1 MSVPSAWRGRKS
13 LRTVKITLVVLMLAA
28 LLAPV
33 ISTPRAARAAGA
45 YTTDYL
51 NLRAGPSTSNRV
63 KLVMPPG
70 TYVEILGDLSDTGY
84 YKVAYAGEPGYA
96 FSDYLSF
103 GSDGGGVDA
112 GWGNAG
118 AAYTTDYLNLRTGP
132 GLSFGVILVM
142 PVRAALQ
149 LTGAVES
156 GYSGVVY
163 SGNNGWASNDY
174 LAAEG
179 SNGGNS
185 ADPGDG
191 DAGTAYTTSG
201 LNLRTGPS
209 LSNDVILVIPDGAA
223 VRLTGKERNG
233 FAGVRYSGEAGWA
246 SLDYLTMA
254 NSGNG
259 DGSYTGDEI
268 VDIIYAAADKYGQSR
283 SAMLA
288 VARCESLLDP
298 YVINPYSQA
307 SGLFQFLPGT
317 WATTPWA
324 NANILD
330 PVANAEAAAWM
341 WSVGRRGEWVC

>member
-1 MSVPSAWRGRKS
+1 MSLLS
-13 LRTVKITLVVLMLAA
+13 LVRN
-28 LLAPV
+28 V
-33 ISTPRAARAAGA
+33 ISMRPARILLVALIVAVSLMPAISAPRSARAAGA

-51 NLRAGPSTSNRV
+51 NLRAGPSSENHI

-70 TYVEILGDLSDTGY
+70 SYVDLLSELGRSGY
-84 YKVAYAGEPGYA
+84 YKISYAGELGYA
-96 FSDYLSF
+96 HADFLSTS
-103 GSDGGGVDA
+103 GSDDIDA

-118 AAYTTDYLNLRTGP
+118 AVYTTDYLNLRTGP
-132 GLSFGVILVM
+132 GMSYGVKLVM
-142 PVRAALQ
+142 PVRATVQ
-149 LTGAVES
+149 LTGAAES

-163 SGNNGWASNDY
+163 GGNNGWAANEY
-174 LAAEG
+174 LSAEG
-179 SNGGNS
+179 LDAGNG
-185 ADPGDG
+185 AHPGDG

-201 LNLRTGPS
+201 LNLRTGPG
-209 LSNDVILVIPDGAA
+209 LSNDVILVIPNGAA
-223 VRLTGKERNG
+223 VSLTGEERNG
-233 FAGVRYSGEAGWA
+233 FAGVRYDGTAGWA
-246 SLDYLTMA
+246 SLDYLTTNA
-254 NSGNG
+254 DPAPA
-259 DGSYTGDEI
+259 DGSYTGDDI
-268 VDIIYAAADKYGQSR
+268 VEIIYAAADKYGQSR